1 MSDRRQHDV
10 HRAIKRGFQGQPVK
24 ASLRRALAQLDRLQ
38 PRPRATT
45 PSFDRAPAPAPP
57 LSTSKE

>member
-38 PRPRATT
+38 PWPRATTTT
-45 PSFDRAPAPAPP
+45 PSFDRAPSAR
-57 LSTSKE
+57 